1 MNDKFSECQ
10 TPFTKCWC
18 EAVPGRMNNP
28 HCQGFLPSVPIDD
41 PVFIIIMIFLGMCC
55 FFLRPTKLR

>member
-18 EAVPGRMNNP
+18 EAEPARMKNK
-28 HCQGFLPSVPIDD
+28 HCQGFLPSVPIDN
-41 PVFIIIMIFLGMCC
+41 PVFIIIMMFLAMCC
-55 FFLRPTKLR
+55 FFLRPTKLK

>member
-18 EAVPGRMNNP
+18 ESASGRMNNP
-28 HCQGFLPSVPIDD
+28 NCQSLMPSVPIDD
-41 PVFIIIMIFLGMCC
+41 TVFIVIMLFLGMCC
-55 FFLRPTKLR
+55 FFLRPTKLK